1 MKRYTALAIILLTGV
16 ILVVASCFLRDD
28 AENAMT
34 IGQDYK
40 VHFLPID
47 KLFEVSKQANEAR
60 IDSMV
65 TALESKTSGIN
76 EERYKRLAILDE
88 SLFEESPY
96 FVNPEAN
103 GGKALDAFFAS
114 LHKSDTAAF
123 RVGHYGDSQIE
134 GDRLTNLLRILF
146 QTRFGGNGHGYVP
159 MDDITSSVGY
169 SRISSPNWVRY
180 TVFHNKISG
189 GTYCPGGSAFRYRF
203 AMPATSKDSVTPD
216 GDTVKIRIPA
226 ASYSEASVIL
236 KLTRPYNIARLW
248 YGNAKEP
255 AHLKVLDS
263 RTKTVLCEVELDSK
277 DPFNC
282 ITLPLSS
289 TSTSLRFIFTGPSP
303 EIYGLSFDPSRGVQ
317 FDNYG
322 LRGHSGDGY
331 LNIPNVL
338 LASMFKKLNNKLVLL
353 QFGGN
358 VTPYVKDE
366 KTLKLMADMYDRI
379 YRHFKTALPNA
390 SVMVIGVNDV
400 AHSVGGNYV
409 SYPMIGRLRDAQKE
423 AALKNGCAF
432 FDLYQLMGGE
442 NSVLVWN
449 RKNLASRDGHF
460 SDRGREIVANEIFS
474 AIIAE
479 YNKYLIRNGRKK

>member
-1 MKRYTALAIILLTGV
+1 MKRYTALAIILLTG
-16 ILVVASCFLRDD
+16 LLLLGASCFFSNSSS
-28 AENAMT
+28 ENMV
-34 IGQDYK
+34 IGENYK
-40 VHFLPID
+40 VHFIPMEE
-47 KLFEVSKQANEAR
+47 LFAISQQENEAR

-65 TALESKTSGIN
+65 TALESKTSGVN

-96 FVNPEAN
+96 FSNPDIN

-180 TVFHNKISG
+180 TVFHNRLASGAYSPG
-189 GTYCPGGSAFRYRF
+189 GTAFKYRF
-203 AMPATSKDSVTPD
+203 SMPATSKDSVTPD
-216 GDTVKIRIPA
+216 GDTVKIKIPA

-236 KLTRPYNIARLW
+236 KLTRPYNQARLW

-263 RTKTVLCEVELDSK
+263 KSKSILCELDLNSTE
-277 DPFNC
+277 PFNFVN
-282 ITLPLSS
+282 LPLSS
-289 TSTSLRFIFTGPSP
+289 TSSSLRFVFTGPSP
-303 EIYGLSFDPSRGVQ
+303 DIFGLSFDPAHGVQ

-331 LNIPNVL
+331 LNISNAS
-338 LASMFKKLNNKLVLL
+338 LASMFKKINNKLVIL

-400 AHSVGGNYV
+400 AHAVGGNYV
-409 SYPMIGRLRDAQKE
+409 SYPMIGKLRDAQKE

-449 RKNLASRDGHF
+449 KKNLASRDGHF

-479 YNKYLIRNGRKK
+479 YNKFLVRNGRKK